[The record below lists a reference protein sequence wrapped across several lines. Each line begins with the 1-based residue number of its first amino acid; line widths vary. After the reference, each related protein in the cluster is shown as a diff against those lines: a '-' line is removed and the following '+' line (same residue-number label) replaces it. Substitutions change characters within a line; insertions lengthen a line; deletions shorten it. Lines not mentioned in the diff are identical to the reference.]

1 MPLEQK
7 PGSKWIRDRQVPP
20 TGFVRMRT
28 KRLDSH
34 ELIIGVRPNGKTEV
48 QSILHPT
55 SEGLAHVR
63 ASRHRRELMMKS
75 RTSVRAHPRRGTR
88 GVRRHLRKS
97 RRGRLANF
105 GSKRAA
111 PFGSARRRSAPRA
124 DTEALY
130 VMYQEARRTASAR
143 PTAANLAEERRLH
156 ARYSAA
162 LEGRRD

>member
-20 TGFVRMRT
+20 TGFTRLRT
-28 KRLDSH
+28 KKLDSH

-48 QSILHPT
+48 QSILHPV

-88 GVRRHLRKS
+88 GVRSHLRS
-97 RRGRLANF
+97 R
-105 GSKRAA
+105 
-111 PFGSARRRSAPRA
+111 SARWRSAPRA
-124 DTEALY
+124 DTNAIY
-130 VMYQEARRTASAR
+130 VMYQEARREAAAR
-143 PTAANLAEERRLH
+143 PTAAHLAEERRLH
-156 ARYSAA
+156 ARYVAA
-162 LEGRRD
+162 LEGRSD